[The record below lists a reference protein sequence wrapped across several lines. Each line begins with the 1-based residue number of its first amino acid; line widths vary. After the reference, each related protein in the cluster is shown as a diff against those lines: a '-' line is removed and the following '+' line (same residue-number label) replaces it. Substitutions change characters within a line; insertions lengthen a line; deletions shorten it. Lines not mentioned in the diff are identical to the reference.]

1 MGLPQTL
8 TKRASIDAELTPTYP
23 DVAHLLLDW
32 RPLFAR
38 QNDKFGRHR
47 RFVGAALEFVTSGRS
62 VAISSDAVWAALRSR
77 IDGVRHYHNSSEEE
91 TSAKPRVCRP
101 RRETARV
108 GKWQRSDV
116 TFLLSLNLQP
126 RVYSPRA
133 VSRIMI
139 RDQKICSSF
148 KRFTTR

>member
-32 RPLFAR
+32 RPLLAR

-62 VAISSDAVWAALRSR
+62 VAISSDAVGQLSDLASTVSITIITVARRHPRSNGFAAHT
-77 IDGVRHYHNSSEEE
+77 V
-91 TSAKPRVCRP
+91 K
-101 RRETARV
+101 
-108 GKWQRSDV
+108 
-116 TFLLSLNLQP
+116 QP
-126 RVYSPRA
+126 N
-133 VSRIMI
+133 
-139 RDQKICSSF
+139 
-148 KRFTTR
+148 